1 MPTLTSRPRPPPGN
15 GACTGWRSWPGPSI
29 RRPTRSPRRRPSSAS
44 SAEPPAVPGSASRR
58 YAVGTM
64 RGQNF
69 VTSADIGR
77 RVSFQFEL
85 PNGYV
90 GEALGTLE
98 AYDRAA
104 ETYLVRNKRGDLVR
118 VPSLRVRFGKVV
130 S

>member
-1 MPTLTSRPRPPPGN
+1 
-15 GACTGWRSWPGPSI
+15 
-29 RRPTRSPRRRPSSAS
+29 
-44 SAEPPAVPGSASRR
+44 
-58 YAVGTM
+58 M